1 MIQITK
7 YSSVKGSLQ
16 SIANK
21 DKIAVAQ
28 AFINCEILA
37 CLDVSPSMTYE
48 DCPGNQKRFKVAANE
63 VARLQAENPG
73 KVGLICWSDGQRFL
87 PGGIAEM
94 FGESTDVAGL
104 LRYIKKAD
112 GAGIKLVIISDGEPD
127 DDEAAISEAKKFKS
141 KIHAIYIGPECT
153 CKNGTQCGADFLKR
167 LSAATGGQFSNNG
180 TAGIGTLAETIQKQ
194 LTA

>member
-1 MIQITK
+1 MTQITK

-37 CLDVSPSMTYE
+37 CLDVSPSMAYE

-94 FGESTDVAGL
+94 FGDSTDVAGL

-127 DDEAAISEAKKFKS
+127 DDQEAIKEARKFQT
-141 KIHAIYIGPECT
+141 KIDCVYIGPEHDL
-153 CKNGTQCGADFLKR
+153 QAQDFLNR
-167 LSAATGGQFSNNG
+167 LSAVTGGQFSNNG
-180 TAGIGTLAETIQKQ
+180 TAGMVDLSKTMERL

>member
-1 MIQITK
+1 MTQITK
-7 YSSVKGSLQ
+7 YSSVRGSLQ

-37 CLDVSPSMTYE
+37 CLDVSPSMNYE

-63 VARLQAENPG
+63 VARLQAENLG
-73 KVGLICWSDGQRFL
+73 KVGLICWSDRQRFL

-94 FGESTDVAGL
+94 FGGSTDVAGL

-127 DDEAAISEAKKFKS
+127 DDEAAISEARKFQT
-141 KIHAIYIGPECT
+141 KIDCVYIGPEYDL
-153 CKNGTQCGADFLKR
+153 QAQDFLKR
-167 LSAATGGQFSNNG
+167 LSAVTGGQFSNNG
-180 TAGIGTLAETIQKQ
+180 TAGMVDLSKTMERL